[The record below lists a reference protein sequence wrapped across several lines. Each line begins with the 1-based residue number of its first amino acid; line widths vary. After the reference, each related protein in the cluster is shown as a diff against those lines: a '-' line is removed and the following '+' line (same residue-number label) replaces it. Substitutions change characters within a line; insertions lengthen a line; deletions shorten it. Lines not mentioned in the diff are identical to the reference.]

1 MKKVIAY
8 YRVSTDDQH
17 LGISAQKDIVRRYC
31 KFNSTEIISEYEEY
45 ESGKKNDRP
54 QLAKAL
60 TESVQKGAYL
70 IVAKIDRLT
79 RVAYYGLQLCEK
91 YKIIFVDHPLMGTI
105 EQSLYFG
112 LAQQER
118 EFISQRNKQ
127 ALAELTKSGVKLG
140 APKATFTDA
149 MRVKALCKRRQ
160 NTISNEA
167 NKRAYAVVSV
177 MTGNYSEKAQYLN
190 NNGFR
195 TAKGGIWR
203 AHQVRRL
210 IEAFQ
215 CTSFGDITSD
225 VFPG

>member
-31 KFNSTEIISEYEEY
+31 EFNSTEIISEYEEY

-118 EFISQRNKQ
+118 EFISQRTKQ

-195 TAKGGIWR
+195 TAKGGIEN
-203 AHQVRRL
+203 VK
-210 IEAFQ
+210 
-215 CTSFGDITSD
+215 
-225 VFPG
+225 